1 MNYFLN
7 NYLINIINNIAYL
20 CLKNMINKL
29 SMTDHD
35 SYIYRIDTRVKNSNI
50 GTKSRSKEKKNRCT
64 SFLCCLDF
72 PSFQTKKKKSLLV
85 RQMVLTEQTR

>member
-35 SYIYRIDTRVKNSNI
+35 SYIYRIDTRVKNSNM
-50 GTKSRSKEKKNRCT
+50 GTKSRSKEKKIDAHLFCAVSIFLVFKRKRKNRF
-64 SFLCCLDF
+64 SFDRWC
-72 PSFQTKKKKSLLV
+72 
-85 RQMVLTEQTR
+85 